1 MMSKG
6 LQSSVTS
13 VRRATAAGLAFLGV
27 GGRRAS

>member
-13 VRRATAAGLAFLGV
+13 VRRGATMLAPICVDL
-27 GGRRAS
+27 RRDP